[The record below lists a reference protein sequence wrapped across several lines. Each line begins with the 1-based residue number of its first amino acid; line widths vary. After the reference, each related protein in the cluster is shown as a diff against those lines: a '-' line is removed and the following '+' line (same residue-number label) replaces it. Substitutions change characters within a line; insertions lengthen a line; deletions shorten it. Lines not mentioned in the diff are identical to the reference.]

1 MHLKMSEIHFAAAVK
16 KLNKTNR
23 LPFEFGGEVLGQGLG
38 EALPS
43 DAVVGVRA
51 EDPEHAA
58 VDLQRR
64 HAEGRPAQLVHEDVA
79 VDAGAEP

>member
-1 MHLKMSEIHFAAAVK
+1 
-16 KLNKTNR
+16 
-23 LPFEFGGEVLGQGLG
+23 VLGQGLG